1 MQLHERK
8 YIYAYIVVIK
18 LHIFITFLLLKPL
31 LIQKMLVKTIAKGTD
46 NEAEEE
52 NTEMLQRQAQGS
64 SLFLLPFLFFVHFSP
79 TDALLTLCASQG
91 LDTPLYQL
99 AWHIMIASF
108 ENVSCQRTV
117 VIKHDVGAAQ

>member
-79 TDALLTLCASQG
+79 TDALLTLCAR
-91 LDTPLYQL
+91 
-99 AWHIMIASF
+99 ASIHPCI
-108 ENVSCQRTV
+108 N
-117 VIKHDVGAAQ
+117 